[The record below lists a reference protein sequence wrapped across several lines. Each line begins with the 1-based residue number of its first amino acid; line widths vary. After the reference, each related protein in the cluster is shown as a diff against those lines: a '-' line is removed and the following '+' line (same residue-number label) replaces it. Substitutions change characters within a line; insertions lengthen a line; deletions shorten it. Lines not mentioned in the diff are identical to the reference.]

1 MTRTQSSSRDAS
13 ASGWR
18 WGGGSDVTPRGPLR
32 RGREIILNPD
42 LFGFVNKRS
51 GYEISCER
59 RLGTS
64 QAKNALKVSFLTAA
78 YILSP
83 SLSSS
88 YQSSVCVEVV
98 SEQLAW
104 VLILDFPESTEGLL
118 HCYSVFSC

>member
-1 MTRTQSSSRDAS
+1 MTRTQSSSRDAR
-13 ASGWR
+13 ARGWG
-18 WGGGSDVTPRGPLR
+18 GGGSDVTPRGPLR

-118 HCYSVFSC
+118 HYYSVFSC

>member
-1 MTRTQSSSRDAS
+1 MTRTQSSSRDAR
-13 ASGWR
+13 ARGWGE
-18 WGGGSDVTPRGPLR
+18 GGDVTPRGPLR

-118 HCYSVFSC
+118 HYYSVFSC

>member
-1 MTRTQSSSRDAS
+1 MTRTQSSSRDAR
-13 ASGWR
+13 ARG

-51 GYEISCER
+51 GYEISYER

-64 QAKNALKVSFLTAA
+64 QAKNAVKVSFLTAA

-118 HCYSVFSC
+118 HYYSVFSC

>member
-1 MTRTQSSSRDAS
+1 MTRPQSSSRKAR
-13 ASGWR
+13 GEGR
-18 WGGGSDVTPRGPLR
+18 GRGTGSDVTPRGPLR
-32 RGREIILNPD
+32 RGREIISNVD

-64 QAKNALKVSFLTAA
+64 QAKNPLKVSFLTAA

-118 HCYSVFSC
+118 HYYSVFSC

>member
-1 MTRTQSSSRDAS
+1 M
-13 ASGWR
+13 
-18 WGGGSDVTPRGPLR
+18 GGGSDVTPRGPLR
-32 RGREIILNPD
+32 RGREIISNVD

-64 QAKNALKVSFLTAA
+64 QAKNPLKVSFLTAA

>member
-1 MTRTQSSSRDAS
+1 MTRAQ
-13 ASGWR
+13 GGGG
-18 WGGGSDVTPRGPLR
+18 GGGSDVTPRGPLR

-118 HCYSVFSC
+118 HYYSVFSC

>member
-1 MTRTQSSSRDAS
+1 MTRPQSSSRKAR
-13 ASGWR
+13 GEGR
-18 WGGGSDVTPRGPLR
+18 GRGTGSDVTPRGPLR
-32 RGREIILNPD
+32 RGREIISNVD

>member
-1 MTRTQSSSRDAS
+1 MTRTQSSSRDAR
-13 ASGWR
+13 ARGLG
-18 WGGGSDVTPRGPLR
+18 GGGSDVTPRGPLR

-51 GYEISCER
+51 GYEISYER

-118 HCYSVFSC
+118 HYYSVFSC

>member
-1 MTRTQSSSRDAS
+1 MTRPQSSSRKAR
-13 ASGWR
+13 GEGR
-18 WGGGSDVTPRGPLR
+18 GRGTGSDVTPRGPLR
-32 RGREIILNPD
+32 RGREIISNVD

-64 QAKNALKVSFLTAA
+64 QAKNPLKVSFLTAA

>member
-1 MTRTQSSSRDAS
+1 MW
-13 ASGWR
+13 G
-18 WGGGSDVTPRGPLR
+18 GGGSDVTPRGPLR
-32 RGREIILNPD
+32 RGREIISNVD

-51 GYEISCER
+51 GYEINCER

-64 QAKNALKVSFLTAA
+64 QAKNRLKVSLLTAA

>member
-1 MTRTQSSSRDAS
+1 MTRPQSSSRKAR
-13 ASGWR
+13 GEGR
-18 WGGGSDVTPRGPLR
+18 GRGTGSDVTPRGPLR
-32 RGREIILNPD
+32 RGREIISNVD

-118 HCYSVFSC
+118 HYYSVFSC

>member
-1 MTRTQSSSRDAS
+1 MTRPQSSSRKAR
-13 ASGWR
+13 GEGR
-18 WGGGSDVTPRGPLR
+18 GRGTGSDVTPRGPLR
-32 RGREIILNPD
+32 RGREIISNVD
-42 LFGFVNKRS
+42 LFGFVNMRS
-51 GYEISCER
+51 GYEFSCER

-64 QAKNALKVSFLTAA
+64 QAKNPLKVSFLTAA

-88 YQSSVCVEVV
+88 YQSSVYVEVV

>member
-1 MTRTQSSSRDAS
+1 MTRPQSSSRKAR
-13 ASGWR
+13 GEGR
-18 WGGGSDVTPRGPLR
+18 GRGTESDVTPRGPLR
-32 RGREIILNPD
+32 RGREIISNVD

-118 HCYSVFSC
+118 HYYSVFSC

>member
-1 MTRTQSSSRDAS
+1 MTRTQSSSRDAC
-13 ASGWR
+13 ARGWGE
-18 WGGGSDVTPRGPLR
+18 GGDVTPRGPLR
-32 RGREIILNPD
+32 SGREIILNPD

-51 GYEISCER
+51 GYEISYER

-118 HCYSVFSC
+118 HYYSVFSC

>member
-1 MTRTQSSSRDAS
+1 M
-13 ASGWR
+13 
-18 WGGGSDVTPRGPLR
+18 GGGSDVTPRGPLR

-51 GYEISCER
+51 GYEISYER

-88 YQSSVCVEVV
+88 YQSFVCVEVV

-104 VLILDFPESTEGLL
+104 VLILDFPESTEDLL
-118 HCYSVFSC
+118 HYYSVFSC